1 MFYFK
6 CEKCQSE
13 WNGIKRLDVC
23 PFCGFTFPVKSSDFT
38 DIDEAFDYIFGK
50 YGFEII
56 KQSHKLV
63 SLLADYA
70 PSLENERR
78 LVRMALDA
86 GIYTDLLG
94 INATDNAAQTEAK
107 AKAINKLNK
116 LYFIDPIWATKVVSW
131 LVIQLNWSSNSSE
144 KKTIIKKISEEVKI
158 EPQIHT
164 LPSVAKKVNI
174 GEIIAFG
181 SYPQEDPKKKDAIE
195 WEVISVSADRALLL
209 SKYCLDTKWYN
220 NSKWN
225 TTWGNCALRKWL
237 NKDFLS
243 SAFTDSERACI
254 VETKSNKSC
263 NPRSNAVSGYPS
275 KDMVFILSC
284 EEVKQYNLELSQMQ
298 CKATLLAKGNGVYY
312 DPYTDF
318 ASWWLRTPGYTNE
331 SAMYTMRSGKIDE
344 LGDKVDSRNK
354 GVRPA
359 IWVDLK
365 TI

>member
-13 WNGIKRLDVC
+13 WNGIKRLEIC
-23 PFCGFTFPVKSSDFT
+23 PFCGFAFPVKASDFT
-38 DIDEAFDYIFGK
+38 DIDEAFNYIFGK

-56 KQSHKLV
+56 RQNHKLV

-86 GIYTDLLG
+86 GIYTDLLVV
-94 INATDNAAQTEAK
+94 NADDNAAQDEAK

-116 LYFIDPIWATKVVSW
+116 LYFLDPIWATKVVSW
-131 LVIQLNWSSNSSE
+131 LIVQLAWSSDLGEKTTILKSSD
-144 KKTIIKKISEEVKI
+144 KDTILKS
-158 EPQIHT
+158 QI
-164 LPSVAKKVNI
+164 SVAPAVARKVNT
-174 GEIIAFG
+174 GEIILFG

-220 NSKWN
+220 NSKWS
-225 TTWGNCALRKWL
+225 TTWGNCALRDWL
-237 NKDFLS
+237 NKEFLNT
-243 SAFTDSERACI
+243 AFSDSERVSI
-254 VETKSNKSC
+254 IETESAKSC
-263 NPRSNAVSGYPS
+263 NPRSNAVSGGPS
-275 KDMVFILSC
+275 KDKVFILSC
-284 EEVKQYNLELSQMQ
+284 EDIKQYNLELSQMQ
-298 CKATLLAKGNGVYY
+298 SKATLLAKGNGVYY
-312 DPYTDF
+312 DTENDF
-318 ASWWLRTPGYTNE
+318 AAWWLRTPGYTNE
-331 SAMYTMRSGKIDE
+331 SAMYVMRSGKTDE